1 VRKTEKPRF
10 FYGWVVLGCCFLAAF
25 SYGIFG
31 TIGVFFKPLQAEFGW
46 SATLISSIQSLH
58 IAIGIISGILIGWAT
73 DKFGPRLILLCAGTL
88 VGIGISLCSQVSKLW
103 HFYLFYG
110 IASLGQAALW
120 ILPLSVVQRWFV
132 KERGLTLGIA
142 AAGIGAGVVVYVP
155 AANSLIIDLGWRLT
169 YIIMSIGTWVILMVA
184 AWLIAGS
191 PENKGLKPLGIEEP
205 GMGFSDS
212 QENRYP
218 PELQRAGEW
227 SLKEALRSR
236 SFWFLTGIQ
245 LCITIPAVMVVV
257 HVVPFAISVGVNETA
272 AAAALALIG
281 GLNIAGRIVMGTM
294 AQKVG
299 FKWVLIICT
308 GVCAVMFI
316 WLLRVQSLWMIYFFA
331 IIFGFFSGGLAPQV
345 PGLIGYFFPGKS
357 LTTIF
362 GTLSAISSPGGIL
375 GPLVGGLVWDRTGSY
390 GMAFIIGASFWALTV
405 ILALLLKP
413 PQKAALG

>member
-1 VRKTEKPRF
+1 MRKANKPHF

-25 SYGIFG
+25 SYGIFC
-31 TIGVFFKPLQAEFGW
+31 TIGVFFEPLHAEFGW

-58 IAIGIISGILIGWAT
+58 IAIGIVSGLLIGWVT
-73 DKFGPRLILLCAGTL
+73 DKFGPKLILVCAGTL
-88 VGIGISLCSQVSKLW
+88 VGIGISLCSQVSELW

-120 ILPLSVVQRWFV
+120 ILPLSIVQKWFV

-142 AAGIGAGVVVYVP
+142 AAGIGAGVMVYTP
-155 AANSLIIDLGWRLT
+155 IANSLILAVGWRLT
-169 YIIMSIGTWVILMVA
+169 YIIMSIGTWVLLMIA
-184 AWLIAGS
+184 AGLIAES

-205 GMGFSDS
+205 GIGFSDS
-212 QENRYP
+212 QANRYP
-218 PELQRAGEW
+218 PELWRAGEW
-227 SLKEALRSR
+227 SLGEALRSR
-236 SFWFLTGIQ
+236 SFWLLTGIQ
-245 LCITIPAVMVVV
+245 LCVSIPGVMIVV
-257 HVVPFAISVGVNETA
+257 HVVPFAITVVKNETA

-281 GLNIAGRIVMGTM
+281 GLNIAGRIGMGTV

-299 FKWVLIICT
+299 FKRVLIICT

-362 GTLSAISSPGGIL
+362 GTLSAISSPGSIL

-390 GMAFIIGASFWALTV
+390 GMAFIIGASFWALTA

-413 PQKAALG
+413 PQKATS